1 MTPRRRCAPNLCC
14 RSTVANFLAT
24 QPQDA
29 PGAARRPVGA
39 ALLQALRAYAEQ
51 FLEAAY
57 EVCTVQGEAAN
68 MHSLNPTR
76 VACGN
81 VKIVACQLQVK
92 SASL

>member
-1 MTPRRRCAPNLCC
+1 MLARLWSTSSCAVLHW
-14 RSTVANFLAT
+14 RLHSDAA

-57 EVCTVQGEAAN
+57 EVHCLALG
-68 MHSLNPTR
+68 
-76 VACGN
+76 
-81 VKIVACQLQVK
+81 
-92 SASL
+92 